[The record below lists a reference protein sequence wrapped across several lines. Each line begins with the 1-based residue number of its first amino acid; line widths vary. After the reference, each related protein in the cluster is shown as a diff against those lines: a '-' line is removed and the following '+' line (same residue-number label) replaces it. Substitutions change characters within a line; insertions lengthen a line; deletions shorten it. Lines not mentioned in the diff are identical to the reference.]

1 MVNLPLP
8 ASCGLDI
15 AQEVFD
21 FLDDCGAPGLFQ
33 VDICRQT
40 PLAQVM
46 GGSSLEELAHC
57 VETRFGVVAA
67 FADLGPSA
75 TVGSLFDL
83 IYDQLTQT
91 LAPGANLQD
100 P

>member
-8 ASCGLDI
+8 ASCGLDL

-21 FLDDCGAPGLFQ
+21 FLDDCGAPGLFR

-40 PLAQVM
+40 PLAQVIES
-46 GGSSLEELAHC
+46 GSVEDLAHC
-57 VETRFGVVAA
+57 LETRFGVVAA
-67 FADLGPSA
+67 FSDLGPDA

-83 IYDQLTQT
+83 IFDQLTQT
-91 LAPGANLQD
+91 PAPGAAPHD
-100 P
+100 R